1 MQNLT
6 LLKVYFIIYLVS
18 CFIFVLANYKLIVYE
33 DSITILFMT
42 QLILIGLVGLLV
54 DWILKR
60 VLKNKKVF
68 NGIELLI
75 IVIFTITVWNE
86 FQ

>member
-6 LLKVYFIIYLVS
+6 LLRIYFIIYLVS
-18 CFIFVLANYKLIVYE
+18 CFIFILANYKLIMHE
-33 DSITILFMT
+33 DSYTLIFMV
-42 QLILIGLVGLLV
+42 QLVLIGLGGLLV

-75 IVIFTITVWNE
+75 IVVFTIIVWNE
-86 FQ
+86 LQ